1 MILYIR
7 EKLEWA
13 RMKRVAFDHPF
24 FDRKAHVLTEHEAE
38 RILRKHM
45 IPNGA
50 EVLRRARIECNL
62 PDSIPT
68 QKGDEARHKAINP
81 RTYRGLVALA
91 AILILVGFFMFTKV
105 GTALAH
111 AAYEIIV
118 QILDGTFVTRNNK
131 IPDEVD
137 SIDFSSLPSEFASLE
152 DVAHATGRPVL
163 FPSDESTLVSFSTV
177 VLGSEMIVVNSTYIS
192 GEGKQYTLVQTI
204 HNDDSLWSGAI
215 DLSGELETIVLP
227 VGITVYIG
235 QMEDGAVFAQAYSSG
250 LDLNI
255 SSIDLTL
262 QEMRDLVE
270 EIQLIQ

>member
-7 EKLEWA
+7 EKVEWS
-13 RMKRVAFDHPF
+13 RMKKVAFDHPF
-24 FDRKAHVLTEHEAE
+24 FDRKAHVLTEREAE

-68 QKGDEARHKAINP
+68 QKGDEVRHKAINP

-118 QILDGTFVTRNNK
+118 QILDGTLVSRNNK

-137 SIDFSSLPSEFASLE
+137 PIDFSSLPSEFTSLE
-152 DVAHATGRPVL
+152 DVAQATGRPIL
-163 FPSDESTLVSFSTV
+163 IPDDESTLVSFSTV
-177 VLGSEMIVVNSTYIS
+177 VLGSEMIVFNSTYIS

-215 DLSGELETIVLP
+215 DLSGELETIILP